1 MLYFDEDY
9 GSNDIRLI
17 ELSPELLKILKEEK
31 SFGEL
36 FIKHNGLSQKWGA
49 YFDYLNFSWDLI
61 IACFFPPLTRT
72 LAREKWE
79 ILASSS
85 IMKLYYVIHF

>member
-36 FIKHNGLSQKWGA
+36 FIKHNGLSQTSCDELGCLLRLSQFLLGL
-49 YFDYLNFSWDLI
+49 YNSVFS
-61 IACFFPPLTRT
+61 FHHSQER
-72 LAREKWE
+72 
-79 ILASSS
+79 
-85 IMKLYYVIHF
+85 